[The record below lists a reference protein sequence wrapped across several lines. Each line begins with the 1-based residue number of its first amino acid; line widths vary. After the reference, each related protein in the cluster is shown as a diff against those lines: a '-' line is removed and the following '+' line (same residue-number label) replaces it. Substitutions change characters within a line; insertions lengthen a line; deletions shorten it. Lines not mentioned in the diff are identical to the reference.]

1 MKTHIIEHRT
11 YASINVLLASTEL
24 YIQPFRKHSSYP
36 KKKRRRGGIK
46 TGYLIY
52 IFAGDNPDQMYKHF
66 GYRILTKK
74 KALAFYEHCC
84 AHARN
89 FKDKLVDN
97 YLLPLWA
104 VCNCNDA
111 IYKKRS
117 HIDIIKYFG
126 NKDCFPTFYM
136 FLLEN
141 NLIQPEIDS

>member
-1 MKTHIIEHRT
+1 MKTQIIEHRT
-11 YASINVLLASTEL
+11 YGNINVILGSSEL
-24 YIQPFRKHSSYP
+24 YNQHFRKHSSYP
-36 KKKRRRGGIK
+36 DKKRRRGGIK

-52 IFAGDNPDQMYKHF
+52 IFAGDNPDQLYKHF

-97 YLLPLWA
+97 YILPLWSA
-104 VCNCNDA
+104 CNCNEA
-111 IYKKRS
+111 IYQKRS

-126 NKDCFPTFYM
+126 NKDFFDTFYA
-136 FLLEN
+136 FLLDN
-141 NLIQPEIDS
+141 NFVKPEMDF